1 MIAFT
6 WNLVLALVWMAL
18 TGRFTADNLLIGLFA
33 GYVVLAYA
41 LRGRPE
47 FANYIAKV
55 PRLIRFCFW
64 FNWALLRSNL
74 KVAYDVLTPTHHM
87 RPGVIAYPLEVR
99 RDGEITILANL
110 ISLTP
115 GSLSLDVSSDGSVL
129 YIHVMYLEDEA
140 QTVREIKVLE
150 QRLLELLR

>member
-18 TGRFTADNLLIGLFA
+18 TGRFTADNLFIGLFA

-47 FANYIAKV
+47 FARYIAKV
-55 PRLIRFCFW
+55 PRLIRFFFW

-87 RPGVIAYPLEVR
+87 RPGVIAYPLEVS
-99 RDGEITILANL
+99 RDGDITLLANL

-115 GSLSLDVSSDGSVL
+115 GSLSLDVSSDGTVL
-129 YIHVMYLEDEA
+129 YIHIMYLEDEA
-140 QTVREIKVLE
+140 QTVREIKALE